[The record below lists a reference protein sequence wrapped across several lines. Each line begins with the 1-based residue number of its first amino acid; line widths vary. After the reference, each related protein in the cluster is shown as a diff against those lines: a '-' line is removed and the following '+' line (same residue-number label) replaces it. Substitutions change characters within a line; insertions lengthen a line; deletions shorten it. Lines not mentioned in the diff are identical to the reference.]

1 MCQVSEAEAR
11 KMVTPS
17 KFAIVDDDATER
29 VNLSGFAIDDDDD
42 DLHRY
47 KYTILVRICFYEI
60 YAFKESHHLLF
71 AKYM

>member
-1 MCQVSEAEAR
+1 MPVLCQVSEAEAR

-47 KYTILVRICFYEI
+47 KYTI
-60 YAFKESHHLLF
+60 
-71 AKYM
+71 